1 MRKLLGITLGI
12 MTALGG
18 FVDFGQ
24 IVFTIQAGA
33 SFLYALLWP
42 VVLGTIAIIIYME
55 MCGRIAVVARE
66 PVFAIVR
73 DRLGKRLGL
82 AVLLA
87 SNLLNL
93 ITCAAELG
101 GIAIVLHLMTG
112 WPERLLLAGEAVA
125 LGFIVALLR
134 FEWIERIFGLAGVTI
149 VVAAVSACMLGPDWK
164 ALARGIIPEFSM
176 GESHETLRYWFFA
189 VGIFC
194 AMLMEYEVDF
204 YSSGA
209 LEEGWSEKDLPEN
222 FMVASFGSRS
232 VADGGAPGNR
242 RPGVLPAA

>member
-1 MRKLLGITLGI
+1 

-24 IVFTIQAGA
+24 IVFTLQAGA
-33 SFLYALLWP
+33 SFRYALLWP

-73 DRLGKRLGL
+73 DRLGKTLGL

-101 GIAIVLHLMTG
+101 GIAIVLHLLTG
-112 WPERLLLAGEAVA
+112 WPEKMLLAAAGVA
-125 LGFIVALLR
+125 LGFVVALLR
-134 FEWIERIFGLAGVTI
+134 FEWIERVFGLAGVTM
-149 VVAAVSACMLGPDWK
+149 VVAAISAWMLGPDWK
-164 ALARGIIPEFSM
+164 ALARGITPRLSM
-176 GESHETLRYWFFA
+176 GESHQTLRLLVFRRRDLQRHAYGIRSPFLFVRR
-189 VGIFC
+189 VGGGLERKGP
-194 AMLMEYEVDF
+194 AREF
-204 YSSGA
+204 YGRK
-209 LEEGWSEKDLPEN
+209 LW
-222 FMVASFGSRS
+222 FGSRGG
-232 VADGGAPGNR
+232 VDGGTPGNR